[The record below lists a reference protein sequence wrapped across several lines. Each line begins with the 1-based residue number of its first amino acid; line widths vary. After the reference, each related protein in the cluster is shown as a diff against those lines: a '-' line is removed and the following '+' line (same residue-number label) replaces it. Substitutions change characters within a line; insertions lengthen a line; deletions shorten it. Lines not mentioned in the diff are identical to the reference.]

1 MTAANTPTTLAGQR
15 SRSPR
20 ERLLDRL
27 FIRLTLVLAVCTG
40 VLLAFIVLV
49 IAWRSLPAFQQ
60 FGLSFITHS
69 AWNPVPG
76 REDFGVLPML
86 YGTLVSSFIA
96 LLIAVPLGLGT
107 AIFLSEDFL
116 PPQPRMVISFLVEL
130 LAAIPSVVYGLWGI
144 FVLIPLLQP
153 VGQWLHT
160 HLGWIPLFST
170 EPVGPGMLPASLVLA
185 IMVLPILT
193 AIAKDSLE
201 ALPPELRQASVGL
214 GATRWWTIF
223 RVLIP
228 AAISGIIGGAML
240 GLGRALGETMAV
252 TMLIGNANQLNIS
265 LLAPANTI
273 ASLLANQFP
282 EARGIQVSALM
293 YAALLLMLMTL
304 LVNILAEVI
313 INRLKA
319 KYE

>member
-1 MTAANTPTTLAGQR
+1 MTTATPVPAEMGRR

-20 ERLLDRL
+20 ERLIDRL
-27 FIRLTLVLAVCTG
+27 FVRLTLALAVATA
-40 VLLAFIVLV
+40 VLLAFIGLV
-49 IAWRSLPAFQQ
+49 IAWQAVPALQR
-60 FGLSFITHS
+60 FGLGFLIHS

-86 YGTLVSSFIA
+86 YGTLVSSIIA

-107 AIFLSEDFL
+107 AIFLSEDFI
-116 PPQPRMVISFLVEL
+116 PPQPRMAISFLVEL

-144 FVLIPLLQP
+144 YVLIPALLP
-153 VGQWLHT
+153 VGHWLHA
-160 HLGWIPLFST
+160 HLGWLPLFGT

-193 AIAKDSLE
+193 SIAKDSLE
-201 ALPPELRQASVGL
+201 AVSPELRQASLGL

-228 AAISGIIGGAML
+228 AAISGIIGGTML
-240 GLGRALGETMAV
+240 GLGRALGETMAA
-252 TMLIGNANQLNIS
+252 TMLIGNANQLNVS

-304 LVNILAEVI
+304 LVNILAELI
-313 INRLKA
+313 IQRLRA